1 MRTPDPRHRDLH
13 ASPGMRFIR
22 CGLALLLLVSVKAGA
37 EVVEKSADHFLIGFS
52 AQVAAPPA
60 KVYVAIS
67 EISHW
72 WSAEH
77 TWSGKAANLSLKVEA
92 GGCFCERWAQGSVE
106 HGRVIMAIT
115 DSLLRLD
122 AALGPLQEYA
132 LSGVLNF
139 QLKPADNDTTVLD
152 VDYRVN
158 GSSASG
164 LDQFAPAVDGVLA
177 AQIDRLL
184 RYIDTGD
191 PEADDE
197 EVVPKST
204 REARAALIEE
214 WAKQAA
220 GEQPPRDGGK
230 PAPKRKDELPGH

>member
-1 MRTPDPRHRDLH
+1 MQEH
-13 ASPGMRFIR
+13 PGMRLTR
-22 CGLALLLLVSVKAGA
+22 CGLALLLLVSMKASA

-67 EISHW
+67 EVSHW

-77 TWSGKAANLSLKVEA
+77 TWSGKAGNLSLKAEA
-92 GGCFCERWAQGSVE
+92 GGCFCERWEQGSVE
-106 HGRVIMAIT
+106 HGRVIMAIKNA
-115 DSLLRLD
+115 LLRLD
-122 AALGPLQEYA
+122 ASLGPLQEYA

-139 QLKPADNDTTVLD
+139 QLKPTDNDTTELD

-164 LDQFAPAVDGVLA
+164 LDQFAPAVDEVLA

-184 RYIDTGD
+184 RYIDTGN
-191 PEADDE
+191 PEADEDAG
-197 EVVPKST
+197 EVAPKST

-220 GEQPPRDGGK
+220 GEQATKDDGK
-230 PAPKRKDELPGH
+230 PVPKRKDELPG

>member
-1 MRTPDPRHRDLH
+1 MTV
-13 ASPGMRFIR
+13 IR
-22 CGLALLLLVSVKAGA
+22 CGLALLLLVSVKANA
-37 EVVEKSADHFLIGFS
+37 EVLQKSADHFLIGFS
-52 AQVAAPPA
+52 AHVEAPPA
-60 KVYVAIS
+60 KVYVALT

-77 TWSGKAANLSLKVEA
+77 TWSGKAANLSLKAEA

-106 HGRVIMAIT
+106 HGHVIMAIR

-122 AALGPLQEYA
+122 ATLGPLQEYA

-139 QLKPADNDTTVLD
+139 QLKPTDNDTTELD
-152 VDYRVN
+152 VDYLVN

-177 AQIDRLL
+177 VQVDRLL
-184 RYIDTGD
+184 RYIDRGS
-191 PEADDE
+191 PEVE
-197 EVVPKST
+197 EGAGEDAPKST

-214 WAKQAA
+214 WAKQAGNDQA
-220 GEQPPRDGGK
+220 AKDGGK
-230 PAPKRKDELPGH
+230 PVPPRKDEPGGH